1 MNTNAIVN
9 VRTFTSCLLPTR
21 SFIRITSPFSS
32 IIPDCFAAPS
42 KVPIESNIFTNE
54 KLITSIIT
62 VNRLSNSVPIFCCP
76 EKNSFYRPSLQTDTL
91 AIKNHFDIDGKR
103 RFLELQQYS
112 VLVLRQQKRA
122 AYKTSGYVVNS
133 YGSR

>member
-42 KVPIESNIFTNE
+42 KV
-54 KLITSIIT
+54 
-62 VNRLSNSVPIFCCP
+62 
-76 EKNSFYRPSLQTDTL
+76 
-91 AIKNHFDIDGKR
+91 KNHFDIDGKR

-122 AYKTSGYVVNS
+122 VYKTSGYVVNS